1 MGLVRDKYSYHGVMG
16 YYGFLKVI
24 KDNAMKVQLTDAY
37 KQRLRQFFV
46 DAMLYPAIDLE
57 LLNHGNG
64 AGTHKIVD
72 AVIRELRGRGFNTD
86 LCDLLR
92 VDL

>member
-1 MGLVRDKYSYHGVMG
+1 MG

-64 AGTHKIVD
+64 AATHKIVD
-72 AVIRELRGRGFNTD
+72 AMLIELRDMINRDGVSIRREIIRLMND
-86 LCDLLR
+86 EKEAAQ
-92 VDL
+92 